1 MGEEEEVEDLL
12 VEGVLVEE
20 EDVEVVEMEA
30 GVEEGV
36 VDVEEEEVVDAEEE
50 EEV

>member
-1 MGEEEEVEDLL
+1 MNCKSQSIFSLL
-12 VEGVLVEE
+12 FLFVGVLVEE

-36 VDVEEEEVVDAEEE
+36 VDVEEEGA
-50 EEV
+50 